1 MISPKLYVFAPYRVE
16 LSEIPIHEHPIGYVL
31 NLLKSSIHNLFCS
44 KLKKKL
50 KKFCSC
56 ETYSDIRSI
65 NLKNTAMK
73 KQEMIDLILQEERK
87 LWNDLQYMIDVL
99 GVNDEATESATTRW
113 ATIHQLI
120 EKLGLK

>member
-1 MISPKLYVFAPYRVE
+1 
-16 LSEIPIHEHPIGYVL
+16 
-31 NLLKSSIHNLFCS
+31 
-44 KLKKKL
+44 
-50 KKFCSC
+50 
-56 ETYSDIRSI
+56 
-65 NLKNTAMK
+65 MK